1 MLPTP
6 LYEASLAFLG
16 HGDLRI
22 RCSAY
27 KRFSPAT
34 EENRRKPR
42 FSQLCYGSAADF
54 ETPNGPQ
61 NQSPSAFEP
70 TPKADRFSRTPY
82 STASFWIARR
92 LAATPF
98 CLLKH
103 SSTGGLQFAPARE
116 QYRSL
121 TRAARP
127 SASRKALS
135 SESSPT
141 DQRRHCTT
149 ESP

>member
-54 ETPNGPQ
+54 ETPNSPQ

-70 TPKADRFSRTPY
+70 TPKADRFSRTPH
-82 STASFWIARR
+82 STAGTRTGS
-92 LAATPF
+92 LANRANNSAAPRASDNLRFASLLPASQQATSCANLP
-98 CLLKH
+98 
-103 SSTGGLQFAPARE
+103 
-116 QYRSL
+116 
-121 TRAARP
+121 
-127 SASRKALS
+127 ALS
-135 SESSPT
+135 AGPLLDLNQISKLSYLPL
-141 DQRRHCTT
+141 
-149 ESP
+149 P